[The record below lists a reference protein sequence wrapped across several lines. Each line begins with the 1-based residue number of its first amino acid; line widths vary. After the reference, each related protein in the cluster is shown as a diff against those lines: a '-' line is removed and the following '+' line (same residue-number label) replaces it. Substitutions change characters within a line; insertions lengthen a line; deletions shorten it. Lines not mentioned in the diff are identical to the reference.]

1 MPRVFNLQDLTF
13 RCSAKSILSFDDH
26 NSRPGLWTFT
36 RFQRRLKLCEWP
48 AKSQTQPFMDPAFRT
63 RALWLLNMLKRSF
76 NLYTRVYNHLFNF
89 VVSINDPTSL
99 TIKDSTL
106 SQLTSMSTLWFS
118 PTLDSC
124 LWMYI
129 IYSRYSHSLSSHRL
143 QSINI
148 YLASKST
155 APPTSKTRVSGSIR
169 FQLMTSSFHFLDIR
183 SLTSK
188 TRHSDGRWIEPMNF
202 RVIRPLTYRLGP
214 RIIES
219 TGYVFIPFE

>member
-63 RALWLLNMLKRSF
+63 RAFWLLNMLKRSF

-129 IYSRYSHSLSSHRL
+129 IYSRYSHSLSTHRL

-148 YLASKST
+148 YLASIIYRASNIEDSSLWKYSLST
-155 APPTSKTRVSGSIR
+155 YDFKLPFPWHQVFNFKDPA
-169 FQLMTSSFHFLDIR
+169 L
-183 SLTSK
+183 
-188 TRHSDGRWIEPMNF
+188 RWPMN
-202 RVIRPLTYRLGP
+202 RAYELQSLPLTYRLGP
-214 RIIES
+214 LIIES
-219 TGYVFIPFE
+219 TGYVFIPFV